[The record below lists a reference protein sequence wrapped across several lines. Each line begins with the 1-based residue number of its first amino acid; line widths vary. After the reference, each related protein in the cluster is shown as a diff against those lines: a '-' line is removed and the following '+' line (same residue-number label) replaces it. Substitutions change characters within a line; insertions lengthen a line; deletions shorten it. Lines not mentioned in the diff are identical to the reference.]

1 MHCSFVSSFI
11 TSISVIEI
19 YMVLTFTQCIC
30 SGKKDDIY
38 DSYHLHPVQWNVNK
52 DMHARFII

>member
-19 YMVLTFTQCIC
+19 FMVLTFTQCIYP
-30 SGKKDDIY
+30 GKKDDMY
-38 DSYHLHPVQWNVNK
+38 DSYHLHPVHNLECK
-52 DMHARFII
+52 